1 MAQPALL
8 FRVLI
13 EVNRPALMTIC
24 RYCGRRNLPGTE
36 YCHECGTDLLARE
49 TRGSFKVA
57 RWNLTL
63 ILFRFGLGTAAEIL
77 VAARFLRSSKG
88 KLIFWLSV
96 ALCLLMT
103 IQVGLNVGHLTWAG
117 FVEHMPAASAALA
130 MLGYFVFGL
139 SGTGIASVR
148 MRWAPARVRVITRA
162 EELPNVRLL
171 ALTFFYAGLFC
182 GVLAL
187 LVSF

>member
-1 MAQPALL
+1 
-8 FRVLI
+8 
-13 EVNRPALMTIC
+13 MTTC

-57 RWNLTL
+57 RLNLTWV
-63 ILFRFGLGTAAEIL
+63 LFRFGLGTAAEIL
-77 VAARFLRSSKG
+77 VAARFLRSPKG
-88 KLIFWLSV
+88 RLIFWLSV

-103 IQVGLNVGHLTWAG
+103 IPVALSAGHLSWAG
-117 FVEHMPAASAALA
+117 FVEHMPVASAALA

-148 MRWAPARVRVITRA
+148 MRWAPARVKVITRV
-162 EELPNVRLL
+162 EEVPNVRLL
-171 ALTFFYAGLFC
+171 ALTFCYAGLFC
-182 GVLAL
+182 GVLSL